1 MKTARRLLVAAFLA
15 CACATVGA
23 ADLDVTVAG
32 IRVQQGL
39 LKVSVVDA
47 AGWSGGAKPLAGDE
61 RKPQGETETFHFA
74 GLASG
79 TYAVMVMHDENG
91 NGKLDTN
98 FVGMPI
104 EGYGFSNDPKVPRK
118 PTFDEAK
125 FELGAGG
132 GAIALHLR

>member
-1 MKTARRLLVAAFLA
+1 MKTARRLLAASFA
-15 CACATVGA
+15 FACATAAA

-47 AGWSGGAKPLAGDE
+47 AGWSGGAKPLAGAE
-61 RKPQGETETFHFA
+61 RKPQGDAETFHFA
-74 GLASG
+74 GLAAG

-91 NGKLDTN
+91 NGRLDTN

-104 EGYGFSNDPKVPRK
+104 EGYGFSNDPNVPRK
-118 PTFDEAK
+118 PTFDEAR

-132 GAIALHLR
+132 GAITLHLR

>member
-1 MKTARRLLVAAFLA
+1 MKTARRLSAVCLA
-15 CACATVGA
+15 IACTSAGA

-32 IRVQQGL
+32 IRAQQGM

-47 AGWSGGAKPLAGDE
+47 TGWSGGAKPLAGAE

-74 GLASG
+74 NLAAG

-125 FELGAGG
+125 FELGADG
-132 GAIALHLR
+132 GAITLHLR